1 MKWNMKSPDSINSQ
15 PAGSLNITHANTL
28 NIEQLNVQF
37 DQKKILQDFSL
48 SLNEGDI
55 LCLLGPSG
63 CGKTTA
69 LKAIAGLLKTQTGKV
84 ELFGKTLKK
93 NAFELPPEKR
103 DIGFIFQDYA
113 LFPHMTVAQNIGFS
127 LKGQP
132 SQAIEAIV
140 EQTLKLV
147 HLDGMQSRYPHELSG
162 GQQQRTAVA
171 RALANRPKL
180 LLMDEPFSNIDSQ
193 VKQSLMSELRHL
205 LKSHN
210 ITCIFVTHA
219 KQEAFAFADKTALLN
234 NGKLVQMDSS
244 QNLYE
249 KPCEPFVAQ
258 FMESGNL
265 LACQQTNQNLFQN
278 LFQKEVPE
286 NQQDGFLLL
295 RENGFE
301 LNTSKG
307 ETVTVLD
314 SLYIGYRYRNEVKL
328 AEQTLYIESE
338 RELAINSQVKI
349 QYRHIPE
356 WVTQP

>member
-1 MKWNMKSPDSINSQ
+1 MTSNTQAFHLPSAEQPQTIMNSA
-15 PAGSLNITHANTL
+15 PIKTL
-28 NIEQLNVQF
+28 SIEQLTVKF
-37 DQKKILQDFSL
+37 DDKTILQDFSL
-48 SLNEGDI
+48 SLNEGEI

-69 LKAIAGLLKTQTGKV
+69 LKAMAGLLKTQHGKI
-84 ELFGKTLKK
+84 ELFGKLLKK

-113 LFPHMTVAQNIGFS
+113 LFPHMNVAQNIAFS

-132 SQAIEAIV
+132 AQAIDAII

-147 HLDGMQSRYPHELSG
+147 HLDGLQGRYPHELSG

-180 LLMDEPFSNIDSQ
+180 LLMDEPFSNIDAQ
-193 VKQSLMSELRHL
+193 VKQSLMNELRRL

-234 NGKLVQMDSS
+234 DGKLVQMDTS

-249 KPCEPFVAQ
+249 KPADPFVAK

-265 LACQQTNQNLFQN
+265 IAAKKVSGALFSQPLSELKN
-278 LFQKEVPE
+278 
-286 NQQDGFLLL
+286 DGYFLL
-295 RENGFE
+295 RENGFN
-301 LNTSKG
+301 LNVAQG
-307 ETVTVLD
+307 ESVTVID
-314 SLYIGYRYRNEVKL
+314 SLYVGYRYRNEV
-328 AEQTLYIESE
+328 TLGEKTLFIESE
-338 RELAINSQVKI
+338 QALEINTQVII
-349 QYRHIPE
+349 QYRYLPV
-356 WVTQP
+356 WVAQSQN